1 MKILDITANPF
12 SRHLNNGKTHE
23 AIFSA
28 FSKDELCQLYVR
40 PVAKELIDFD
50 FCLSY
55 YCVSDWDV
63 LNKLSFRSKSC
74 GGEMHHHTALTTDTS
89 SNYSNKNVKKFG
101 DKKGLAGI
109 IRDIFWSTNVWKNSV
124 LKRWLMNQTPEI
136 IFVDGG
142 GDCYIYNIALFVSDF
157 LSIPM
162 VYYVTDDYVIYPIDK
177 TVLQKIHHKT
187 VSRKISE
194 VISKSIYCYAIG
206 EYMAEEYSKHFE
218 CDFDYVMNAIDVLPY
233 SDIPAKSSD
242 IIVSYFG
249 SLGLNRDK
257 CIARLGVLSKGLFSI
272 RVYSFNISDEQRQ
285 LFQES
290 GVEYMGS
297 LKSEEL
303 SAAMHNSD
311 VLLHVESDDEE
322 SRAFTKLAISTKI
335 PEYLMHSR
343 MILGYG
349 PVEVAS
355 MKILSDNNI
364 GLVIGSDES
373 TEAIINKLKE
383 ILDFNTRKQL
393 SSSGYDYATM
403 HFDREKIGEKIKDD
417 FHRLLQQKKSIC
429 IHLKK

>member
-28 FSKDELCQLYVR
+28 LSKDELCQLYVR
-40 PVAKELIDFD
+40 PVAQELIDFD
-50 FCLSY
+50 FCSSY

-63 LNKLSFRSKSC
+63 LNKLAFRSKSC
-74 GGEMHHHTALTTDTS
+74 GGEIHHHTALTADTS
-89 SNYSNKNVKKFG
+89 FNYASKSVKKFG

-109 IRDIFWSTNVWKNSV
+109 LRDILWSTNVWRNSA
-124 LKRWLMNQTPEI
+124 LKSWLLEQAPDI

-142 GDCYIYNIALFVSDF
+142 GDCYIYDIALFVSDL

-177 TVLQKIHHKT
+177 TVLQKIHHRT
-187 VSRKISE
+187 VSNKISE
-194 VISKSIYCYAIG
+194 VISKSIYRYAIG
-206 EYMAEEYSKHFE
+206 EYMAGEYRNHFK

-233 SDIPAKSSD
+233 SNIPAKSSD

-257 CIARLGVLSKGLFSI
+257 SIARLGALSKGLFSI
-272 RVYSFNISDEQRQ
+272 HVYSFNISDEQRQ
-285 LFQES
+285 LFLGS

-297 LKSEEL
+297 LKSEGL
-303 SAAMHNSD
+303 SAAMYNSD
-311 VLLHVESDDEE
+311 VLLHVESDDDE
-322 SRAFTKLAISTKI
+322 SRAFTKLAVSTKI

-349 PVEVAS
+349 PAEVAS

-373 TEAIINKLKE
+373 TEEIIKKLKE
-383 ILDFNTRKQL
+383 ILNFNTRKRL
-393 SSSGYDYATM
+393 SLSGYEYATM
-403 HFDREKIGEKIKDD
+403 HFDREKIGEKIKDN
-417 FHRLLQQKKSIC
+417 FHRLLPQK
-429 IHLKK
+429 